1 MTSPNHRAVEFRVQ
15 QNGEDVL
22 IYTFKAIDE
31 AAEMFN
37 FLRGFFPEARFIIQP
52 LLH

>member
-1 MTSPNHRAVEFRVQ
+1 MTEPSHRSVEFRVQ
-15 QNGEDVL
+15 QDGEDVL
-22 IYTFKAIDE
+22 VYTFKAVDE

-37 FLRGFFPEARFIIQP
+37 FLREFFPQARFIIQP